1 MIGRCISLSLYYKL
15 LDNKLYMTRKQI
27 IASHFSAYSGQAL
40 HLWSPS
46 TEHGNDLKESH
57 QKQVFRRG
65 RMDNVVS

>member
-1 MIGRCISLSLYYKL
+1 
-15 LDNKLYMTRKQI
+15 MTRKQI

-46 TEHGNDLKESH
+46 TEHSNDLKESH